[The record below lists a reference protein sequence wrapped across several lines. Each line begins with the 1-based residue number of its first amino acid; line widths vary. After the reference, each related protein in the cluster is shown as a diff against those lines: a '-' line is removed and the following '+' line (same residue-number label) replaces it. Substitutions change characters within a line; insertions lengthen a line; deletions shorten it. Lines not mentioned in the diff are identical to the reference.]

1 MLREYIKYHI
11 VMLITR
17 QLLIKISA
25 FVNDYFILTY
35 AVQKNVIS
43 TKVTY
48 EHTQCTRGIK
58 DH

>member
-35 AVQKNVIS
+35 TVQKNVIS
-43 TKVTY
+43 TI
-48 EHTQCTRGIK
+48 R
-58 DH
+58 